1 MMRRN
6 FLAALIAGAAAILGG
21 KAQKGRATTG
31 QLGGD
36 AQDSSSTE
44 LVEMRQKLRAALP
57 YECVTVAGGD
67 ALSEWKRLHDLGQG
81 WPVIIGDDEALDR
94 IAEQYS
100 LDDPA
105 MLPPSAHP
113 SASLPKTAA
122 EIIVA
127 ADGVNVPAALRQFWQ
142 DEYGD
147 DEEADAMPAEGS
159 WPSSTSNAQP
169 GFTIASDVLTGKAF
183 PRVHILLIPT
193 PHSYEVPAYLRWG
206 NWNACPS
213 PEIHV
218 AALRYWHHRYG
229 AELIG
234 LNGDTI
240 NMRASRRPSTK
251 AEALNLARD
260 QFYYCADIVYQGTET
275 LAPLAAGLMDS
286 DWWFFWWD

>member
-1 MMRRN
+1 M
-6 FLAALIAGAAAILGG
+6 
-21 KAQKGRATTG
+21 
-31 QLGGD
+31 
-36 AQDSSSTE
+36 
-44 LVEMRQKLRAALP
+44 
-57 YECVTVAGGD
+57 
-67 ALSEWKRLHDLGQG
+67 
-81 WPVIIGDDEALDR
+81 
-94 IAEQYS
+94 
-100 LDDPA
+100 
-105 MLPPSAHP
+105 
-113 SASLPKTAA
+113 
-122 EIIVA
+122 
-127 ADGVNVPAALRQFWQ
+127 
-142 DEYGD
+142 
-147 DEEADAMPAEGS
+147 
-159 WPSSTSNAQP
+159 
-169 GFTIASDVLTGKAF
+169 
-183 PRVHILLIPT
+183 
-193 PHSYEVPAYLRWG
+193 RWG